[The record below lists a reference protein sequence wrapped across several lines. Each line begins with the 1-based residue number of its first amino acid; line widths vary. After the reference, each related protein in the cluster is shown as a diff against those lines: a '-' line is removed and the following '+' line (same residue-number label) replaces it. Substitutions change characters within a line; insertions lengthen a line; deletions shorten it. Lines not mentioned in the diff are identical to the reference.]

1 MGYYPYY
8 AQYFYYAYYRQGTDR
23 NDERQ
28 RSHR

>member
-28 RSHR
+28 GSHR